1 VVAHRR
7 AGKTVAAL
15 NGLIRTAL
23 TCDKPNPRCAYVAP
37 YLGQAK
43 AVAWDHL
50 KRFTTPIAGVS
61 WNEAELRCDLSSEGD
76 CRKEL
81 AVLNTRF
88 AAMEELVKELGHDI
102 KNLITG
108 KVVPARRAPMARD

>member
-1 VVAHRR
+1 M
-7 AGKTVAAL
+7 AGPMNPSAWIAL
-15 NGLIRTAL
+15 VSLAFVIF
-23 TCDKPNPRCAYVAP
+23 V
-37 YLGQAK
+37 QAG
-43 AVAWDHL
+43 AVAFVLGGLFRDV
-50 KRFTTPIAGVS
+50 KT
-61 WNEAELRCDLSSEGD
+61 LRDQSSEGD

-108 KVVPARRAPMARD
+108 KLVPARRAPVARD

>member
-1 VVAHRR
+1 MNPSAWIALASLGFVIFVQ
-7 AGKTVAAL
+7 AGAFAFVLGGLFRDVKT
-15 NGLIRTAL
+15 
-23 TCDKPNPRCAYVAP
+23 
-37 YLGQAK
+37 
-43 AVAWDHL
+43 
-50 KRFTTPIAGVS
+50 
-61 WNEAELRCDLSSEGD
+61 LRDQSSEGD

-108 KVVPARRAPMARD
+108 RVVPARRVRTAQD

>member
-1 VVAHRR
+1 MTASAWIALASLAFVIFVQ
-7 AGKTVAAL
+7 AG
-15 NGLIRTAL
+15 
-23 TCDKPNPRCAYVAP
+23 
-37 YLGQAK
+37 
-43 AVAWDHL
+43 AVAFVLGGLFRDVKL
-50 KRFTTPIAGVS
+50 
-61 WNEAELRCDLSSEGD
+61 LREHSDEGD

-108 KVVPARRAPMARD
+108 KVVPARRAHAAQD